1 MSMVKIFLETATDKT
16 PEYYFYK
23 TFLRHLGISDDK
35 FELICVGG
43 KDNLFKNKNIMEI
56 NTLEGG
62 TNLVIFDADTEGNRG
77 GYTKRYEEIMNNPI
91 AKDLSFDLF
100 LMPDNGED
108 GDFETMIE
116 AIARK
121 DLNSPFFSCY
131 ESYERCVERHKDSDG
146 NQMYY
151 APNRKGKL
159 HTYIT
164 SMRMSKTLLNKVKG
178 GDWLFDNSKYWD
190 IDSTILEPL
199 KVFLLKNFDESSD

>member
-159 HTYIT
+159 HTYMT
-164 SMRMSKTLLNKVKG
+164 AQKLTRRFRNRLGS
-178 GDWLFDNSKYWD
+178 GDWLFDNPQYWN
-190 IDSTILEPL
+190 LNVEALQPL
-199 KVFLLKNFDESSD
+199 KEFLAKNIK